1 MSKTSYIDKIL
12 LHPKKYN
19 PYSHMKPAIKDS
31 NFYFTN
37 SISFNMV
44 ETLTQF
50 KNNEISPTNLNLNL
64 LSNLSFLFAKKN
76 ITIKKNKTKQ
86 KQEQINQKNNIIKKN
101 KLINSNEERDDFKII
116 EGYECYIP
124 SKRIPIFNKK
134 PQNDKNNKKDS
145 KSVKKRKDTQILQ
158 NLKNFNFFRPCGRV
172 FSQINKSKRKTSLNS
187 LGASDSLSEEYGS
200 SSTINGSSSNII
212 NNNAENE
219 NDNDSSGDFNLI
231 CGETADDSIF
241 KDQEFVNLIQ
251 TNPTFPK
258 YNGLVELIE
267 CPLEDAYSP
276 EIKCKNFI
284 KALNEFLNDD
294 NDDIDNSINNNKNMF
309 TSFSS
314 NSQSA
319 QSVIVL
325 GDDNDKNNN
334 QKIYII
340 NPANYEPYTNELETS
355 KNQGMFSQSGKIKNF
370 NIFSKYNSSIINKT
384 SASDDIE
391 DVEGKRNEESLFA
404 FFEDESKKK
413 NPSKK
418 IDVKIRRILPR
429 SAMKYTN
436 KMNNQYIFL
445 MYDKYKIISD
455 KYTEGKKF
463 LYDDTMVK
471 KLYIQLIKV
480 FILDIGFTSKKFYD
494 KLIKYEM
501 HSKEPINFEHFMN
514 AFDLVITDANK
525 ENLRYRFL
533 LLLKLITSNDDS
545 DQILVEKQLNI
556 FFDLIG
562 CDYVYIQKFCE
573 LMGERLTLRY
583 KAIYTNKK
591 NDKNVQEEKYVYRK
605 IKIILES
612 FLDSLDS

>member
-514 AFDLVITDANK
+514 AFDLVITDGNK

-545 DQILVEKQLNI
+545 DQILVERQLNI

-591 NDKNVQEEKYVYRK
+591 NDKNVQDEKYVYRK

>member
-19 PYSHMKPAIKDS
+19 PFSHMKPAVKDS

-50 KNNEISPTNLNLNL
+50 KNNEITPKNLNLNL

-76 ITIKKNKTKQ
+76 ITLKKNKAKQ
-86 KQEQINQKNNIIKKN
+86 KQEKINQKNNLRKN
-101 KLINSNEERDDFKII
+101 KLINNNEEVDDFKII

-124 SKRIPIFNKK
+124 SKRIPIFHKK
-134 PQNDKNNKKDS
+134 PQNEKNNKKGS
-145 KSVKKRKDTQILQ
+145 ESAKKHRDTKILQ

-172 FSQINKSKRKTSLNS
+172 FSQIHKSKRKTSINSLNS
-187 LGASDSLSEEYGS
+187 ASASDSLSEEFGS
-200 SSTINGSSSNII
+200 SSTINGSSSSI
-212 NNNAENE
+212 NNKNAENDND

-251 TNPTFPK
+251 TNPSFPK
-258 YNGLVELIE
+258 YNGLAELIE

-284 KALNEFLNDD
+284 KALDEFINDD
-294 NDDIDNSINNNKNMF
+294 NNDIDNGINNNKNMF

-314 NSQSA
+314 NS

-334 QKIYII
+334 QKIFII
-340 NPANYEPYTNELETS
+340 NPANYEPYTNELENS
-355 KNQGMFSQSGKIKNF
+355 KNQGMFSQSGKIKKF

-418 IDVKIRRILPR
+418 IDIKIRRILPR
-429 SAMKYTN
+429 SGMKYSN

-455 KYTEGKKF
+455 KYNEGKKL

-471 KLYIQLIKV
+471 KLYIQLIKR

-494 KLIKYEM
+494 KIIKYEM

-514 AFDLVITDANK
+514 AFELVLTDTNK
-525 ENLRYRFL
+525 ENLRY
-533 LLLKLITSNDDS
+533 K
-545 DQILVEKQLNI
+545 
-556 FFDLIG
+556 FF
-562 CDYVYIQKFCE
+562 
-573 LMGERLTLRY
+573 
-583 KAIYTNKK
+583 
-591 NDKNVQEEKYVYRK
+591 
-605 IKIILES
+605 
-612 FLDSLDS
+612 

>member
-19 PYSHMKPAIKDS
+19 PYSHMKPAVKDS
-31 NFYFTN
+31 NFFFTN

-50 KNNEISPTNLNLNL
+50 KNNEISPTNLNLNI

-76 ITIKKNKTKQ
+76 ITVKKNKAKQ
-86 KQEQINQKNNIIKKN
+86 KQEQINQKNVLRKN
-101 KLINSNEERDDFKII
+101 KIINNKEERDDFKII

-124 SKRIPIFNKK
+124 SKRIPIFNKN
-134 PQNDKNNKKDS
+134 PQNEKNNKNNS
-145 KSVKKRKDTQILQ
+145 KSAKKRKDTQILQ
-158 NLKNFNFFRPCGRV
+158 NLKNFNFFRPSGRV
-172 FSQINKSKRKTSLNS
+172 FSQIHKSKRKTSINS
-187 LGASDSLSEEYGS
+187 ASASDSLSEEFGS
-200 SSTINGSSSNII
+200 SSIINGSSNTIN

-251 TNPTFPK
+251 TNPSFPK

-284 KALNEFLNDD
+284 NALNEFINDD
-294 NDDIDNSINNNKNMF
+294 NNDIDYSINNNKNVLS
-309 TSFSS
+309 SFSS
-314 NSQSA
+314 NS

-325 GDDNDKNNN
+325 GDDNDKNTS

-340 NPANYEPYTNELETS
+340 NPANYEPYTNELENS
-355 KNQGMFSQSGKIKNF
+355 KNQGMFSQSGKIKKF

-418 IDVKIRRILPR
+418 IEVKLRRILPR

-445 MYDKYKIISD
+445 MYDKYKNISD
-455 KYTEGKKF
+455 KYTEAKKF

-471 KLYIQLIKV
+471 KLYIQLIKG

-494 KLIKYEM
+494 KIIKYEM

-514 AFDLVITDANK
+514 AFELVLTDSNK
-525 ENLRYRFL
+525 ENLRYRFF
-533 LLLKLITSNDDS
+533 LLLKLISSNDDS
-545 DQILVEKQLNI
+545 DQFLAEKQLNI

-573 LMGERLTLRY
+573 LLGERLTLRY

-591 NDKNVQEEKYVYRK
+591 NDKNMQEVKYVYRK

>member
-19 PYSHMKPAIKDS
+19 PYSHMKPAVKDS
-31 NFYFTN
+31 NFFFTN

-50 KNNEISPTNLNLNL
+50 KNNEISPTNLNLNI

-76 ITIKKNKTKQ
+76 ITVKKNKAKQ
-86 KQEQINQKNNIIKKN
+86 KQEQINQKNVLRKN
-101 KLINSNEERDDFKII
+101 KIINNKEERDDFKII

-124 SKRIPIFNKK
+124 SKRIPIFNKN
-134 PQNDKNNKKDS
+134 PQNEKNNKNNS
-145 KSVKKRKDTQILQ
+145 KSAKKRKDTQILQ
-158 NLKNFNFFRPCGRV
+158 NLKNFNFFRPSGRV
-172 FSQINKSKRKTSLNS
+172 FSQIHKSKRKTSINS
-187 LGASDSLSEEYGS
+187 ASASDSLSEDFGS
-200 SSTINGSSSNII
+200 SSIINGSSNTIN

-251 TNPTFPK
+251 TNPSFPK

-284 KALNEFLNDD
+284 KVLNEFINDD
-294 NDDIDNSINNNKNMF
+294 NNDIDYSINNNKNML

-314 NSQSA
+314 NS

-325 GDDNDKNNN
+325 GDDNDKNTS

-340 NPANYEPYTNELETS
+340 NPANYEPYTNELENS
-355 KNQGMFSQSGKIKNF
+355 KNQGMFSQSGKIKKF

-418 IDVKIRRILPR
+418 IEVKLRRILPR

-445 MYDKYKIISD
+445 MYDKYKNISD
-455 KYTEGKKF
+455 KYTEAKKF

-471 KLYIQLIKV
+471 KLYIQLIKG

-494 KLIKYEM
+494 KIIKYEM

-514 AFDLVITDANK
+514 AFELVLTDSNK

-533 LLLKLITSNDDS
+533 LLLKLISSNDDS
-545 DQILVEKQLNI
+545 DQFLAEKQLNI

-573 LMGERLTLRY
+573 LLGERLTLRY

-591 NDKNVQEEKYVYRK
+591 NDKNMQEEKYVYRK

>member
-19 PYSHMKPAIKDS
+19 PYSHMKPAVKDS
-31 NFYFTN
+31 NFFFAN

-50 KNNEISPTNLNLNL
+50 KNNEISPTNLNLNI

-76 ITIKKNKTKQ
+76 ITVKKNKAKQ
-86 KQEQINQKNNIIKKN
+86 KQEQINQKNVLRKN
-101 KLINSNEERDDFKII
+101 KIINNKEERDDFKII

-124 SKRIPIFNKK
+124 SKRIPIFNKN
-134 PQNDKNNKKDS
+134 PQNEKNNKNNS
-145 KSVKKRKDTQILQ
+145 KSAKKRKDTQILQ
-158 NLKNFNFFRPCGRV
+158 NLKNFNFFRPSGRV
-172 FSQINKSKRKTSLNS
+172 FSQIHKSKRKTSINS
-187 LGASDSLSEEYGS
+187 ASASDSLSEDFGS
-200 SSTINGSSSNII
+200 SSIINGSSNTI
-212 NNNAENE
+212 NNNNTENE

-251 TNPTFPK
+251 TNPSFPK

-284 KALNEFLNDD
+284 NALNEFINDD
-294 NDDIDNSINNNKNMF
+294 NNDIDYSINNNKNVL

-314 NSQSA
+314 NS

-325 GDDNDKNNN
+325 GDDNDKNTS

-340 NPANYEPYTNELETS
+340 NPANYEPYTNELENS
-355 KNQGMFSQSGKIKNF
+355 KNQGMFSQSGKIKKF

-418 IDVKIRRILPR
+418 IEVKLRRILPR

-445 MYDKYKIISD
+445 MYDKYKNISD
-455 KYTEGKKF
+455 KYTEAKKF

-471 KLYIQLIKV
+471 KLYIQLIKG

-494 KLIKYEM
+494 KIIKYEM

-514 AFDLVITDANK
+514 AFELVLTDSNK

-533 LLLKLITSNDDS
+533 LLLKLISSNDDS
-545 DQILVEKQLNI
+545 DQFLAEKQLNI

-573 LMGERLTLRY
+573 LLGERLTLRY

-591 NDKNVQEEKYVYRK
+591 NDKNMQEEKYVYRK

>member
-200 SSTINGSSSNII
+200 SSTINGSSSNMI

-514 AFDLVITDANK
+514 AFDLVITDGNK

-545 DQILVEKQLNI
+545 DQILVERQLNI

-591 NDKNVQEEKYVYRK
+591 NDKNVQDEKYVYRK